1 MKYYLTKPETGIND
15 ERALYASDIMLNK
28 KDNKFYL
35 FAGFGEAVIMAYENK
50 TALHGFMERLC
61 TLIKNGVDMPYQ
73 PTMRTKA
80 KGDVLVI
87 TCSHE
92 ETTFCIKRT
101 AEPLPDEQ
109 AGAMPPD
116 EGVTMLCPNFADIL
130 NQTRAM
136 MLKYPSVRFVM
147 LDDVTGYLP
156 DCELWQMQR
165 ELNDIAHESNALV
178 LYGIETKP
186 EDATMQAMADFFAGN
201 ERNVCY
207 LLDDTYHETNFLWF
221 VYGSPERKRLV
232 YAIDEK
238 GNVIIPTINEHNGTP
253 ASLTKLLLLELL
265 CKRFAYKMVNYKTL
279 VHLLQGAL
287 GNAYPQNTIKT
298 YIALAID
305 HGILQKSGE
314 GEKAT
319 LIYAESNSNRKTY
332 KGNVAISAK
341 VYNKPCKSGNDK
353 RRPFIKFGETK
364 LLFGEIAEKVV
375 RSIIKAII
383 SGKELDF
390 RTTTKHKNILVVLIA
405 DDEQV
410 QAYKE
415 KLTTYA
421 ESKAFA
427 ANIDVVGITPEM
439 TKAQFLIEFK
449 DLYGKYMP
457 DFYFVQNLQNVQL
470 NTDYENPL
478 PYVKE
483 LAKFA
488 KSKCFALIAHA
499 NKEWDDCGWLDVNG
513 CPELLEDETLCFIEQ
528 KLEEGLYDFKTKCD
542 KHYAFTRYQIAHDGT
557 LQNPN
562 SFTEKKA
569 YLDCVF
575 MDNCYWEPN
584 GCTRE
589 DLRDPYGEPI
599 TDTQLKDAIW
609 LKIAYRQG
617 DRIYYRPKD
626 KR

>member
-1 MKYYLTKPETGIND
+1 MKYNLFKPETGIND

-28 KDNKFYL
+28 KDNMFYL

-50 TALHGFMERLC
+50 TAWHGFVERLC
-61 TLIKNGVDMPYQ
+61 TLIKDGADMPYQ

-80 KGDVLVI
+80 KGDILTI
-87 TCSHE
+87 TSSHK

-109 AGAMPPD
+109 AGAMPQNKS
-116 EGVTMLCPNFADIL
+116 VTMLCPNFADIL

-178 LYGIETKP
+178 LYGIETRP
-186 EDATMQAMADFFAGN
+186 ENDTMQGMEEYFAGH

-232 YAIDEK
+232 YAIDEE
-238 GNVIIPTINEHNGTP
+238 GNVIIPTISENNGTP
-253 ASLTKLLLLELL
+253 ASLSKLLLLELL
-265 CKRFAYKMVNYKTL
+265 CKRFAYKMVSYKTL
-279 VHLLQGAL
+279 AYLLRGAL
-287 GNAYPQNTIKT
+287 NNAYAPDTIKT

-341 VYNKPCKSGNDK
+341 VYNKPCKSGNGK

-364 LLFGEIAEKVV
+364 LLFGEVANKFVWAINQ
-375 RSIIKAII
+375 AII

-390 RTTTKHKNILVVLIA
+390 RTTTKHKNILVALIA

-410 QAYKE
+410 QACKE

-427 ANIDVVGITPEM
+427 ANIDVVGITPEI
-439 TKAQFLIEFK
+439 TDAQFLIEYK
-449 DLYGKYMP
+449 DLYGKFMP
-457 DFYFVQNLQNVQL
+457 DFYFVLNLQDVKGNYV
-470 NTDYENPL
+470 DDPL
-478 PYVKE
+478 PFVKE
-483 LAKFA
+483 LAKYA
-488 KSKCFALIAHA
+488 KSKSFALIAHA
-499 NKEWDDCGWLDVNG
+499 NKEWKYYDCLD
-513 CPELLEDETLCFIEQ
+513 PYQFPDLIEDETMCFISKE
-528 KLEEGLYDFKTKCD
+528 LPELYDFKSKCG
-542 KHYAFTRYQIAHDGT
+542 KYYTFARYKITSNGELAK
-557 LQNPN
+557 PC
-562 SFTEKKA
+562 SYTEKIA
-569 YLDCVF
+569 YLDSAIAYSCRWSERV
-575 MDNCYWEPN
+575 

-589 DLRDPYGEPI
+589 NLRDIYGEPL
-599 TDTQLKDAIW
+599 TDTQIKDAKW
-609 LKIAYRQG
+609 LKIAYEKEG
-617 DRIYYRPKD
+617 RIFYRPED